1 MIKTEQGIYCDVGGL
16 IRKFCQSYGYEDWG
30 KSVLQFAQPS
40 FQELPSPTIL
50 MNYFEGEKYG
60 WVSTKYRPDAQN
72 AQNGY
77 SEISYYRKLHIDLHF
92 FKDPKELLNASVS
105 RQNYMVDSDS
115 NLRLFDSNTNTW
127 NSVWI
132 SNSDPRLSVEKNPP
146 TDLTPSPNSILEYI
160 SPLDIAQALRAWFLS
175 DFGVSELN
183 KLGYGIFDT
192 SLIRDAV
199 ATTDEDVYTRFVNF
213 TITLSR
219 KETIVDKYDNFIKAD
234 DKEELTKG
242 FTGKIHA
249 LTTTNKDIQNGNTD

>member
-1 MIKTEQGIYCDVGGL
+1 MIKTEQGIYSDVGGL
-16 IRKFCQSYGYEDWG
+16 IRKFCTDYGYKDWG
-30 KSVLQFAQPS
+30 ASVLQFGQPS

-60 WVSTKYRPDAQN
+60 WVSTKYRPN
-72 AQNGY
+72 ELNHKNGY
-77 SEISYYRKLHIDLHF
+77 SKINYYRKIHIDIHF
-92 FKDPKELLNASVS
+92 FKDPKTLLNASES
-105 RQNYMVDSDS
+105 EQ
-115 NLRLFDSNTNTW
+115 
-127 NSVWI
+127 
-132 SNSDPRLSVEKNPP
+132 K
-146 TDLTPSPNSILEYI
+146 ILEYI

-249 LTTTNKDIQNGNTD
+249 LTITNKDIQNGNTD

>member
-60 WVSTKYRPDAQN
+60 WVSTKYKPN
-72 AQNGY
+72 EENYKNGV
-77 SEISYYRKLHIDLHF
+77 SEISYYRKIHIDIHF
-92 FKDPKELLNASVS
+92 FKDPKTLLNAS
-105 RQNYMVDSDS
+105 
-115 NLRLFDSNTNTW
+115 
-127 NSVWI
+127 
-132 SNSDPRLSVEKNPP
+132 E
-146 TDLTPSPNSILEYI
+146 SPETILGHI
-160 SPLDIAQALRAWFLS
+160 SPLDVAQALRAWFLS
-175 DFGVSELN
+175 DFGVLELN

-219 KETIVDKYDNFIKAD
+219 KETIVDKYKDFVKAEN
-234 DKEELTKG
+234 KEDLETV

-249 LTTTNKDIQNGNTD
+249 LSTLNKDIQYGNTD